1 MHIAYLTSEFMTE
14 KLHGGLA
21 TYLGNI
27 VSVMAEHGHKVT
39 VITLSNC
46 SEKIYYGR
54 NIEVIRVREVS
65 SNGVQGMLERAKN
78 SLVNS
83 WDLAEAL
90 WNENRNNKIDIVQTA
105 NYRAIGFFR
114 NYRIPTVV
122 RASSDSA
129 LWRNAERFAF
139 DYERTLKEK
148 TLEDYLELWC
158 VKRADAAYAPSR
170 FCASVIGQRS
180 RRKLFVIESPYFN
193 RECKVDDS
201 VYREKL
207 AGKKYILFNSS
218 LSRLK
223 GTHIGIESAEKLLR
237 KYPDLYMVYAGL
249 DCGLQQQDRN
259 IQKVSNIL
267 ARQNKQYEGRVI
279 YLGCLSHEKLFPVI
293 QKALACALPS
303 RVDNL
308 PNSCIEAMAF
318 GKVVI
323 GTYGAS
329 FEQLI
334 QNKENGLLFQRDS
347 VNAFIQAVDYLMN
360 LPEDERIQMEK
371 KAANSMNRLEPEQV
385 YQRLI
390 LFYENT
396 VRNFKKQKMR
406 R

>member
-1 MHIAYLTSEFMTE
+1 MHIAYITSEFVTE

-27 VSVMAEHGHKVT
+27 ASIMAKHGHKVT
-39 VITLSNC
+39 IITLSNH
-46 SEKIYYGR
+46 SGR
-54 NIEVIRVREVS
+54 IHYDKNIEVIRVQEMS
-65 SNGVQGMLERAKN
+65 SHSIQEDFERVKS
-78 SLVNS
+78 SLINS
-83 WDLAEAL
+83 WNLAEAL
-90 WNENRNNKIDIVQTA
+90 RKENRKNKVDIVQTA
-105 NYRAIGFFR
+105 NYRAVGFSR
-114 NYRIPTVV
+114 NYHIPTVV

-129 LWRNAERFAF
+129 LWRNAEQFVF

-148 TLEDYLELWC
+148 TLEDYLELRC
-158 VKRADAAYAPSR
+158 VKHADAAYAPSR

-193 RECKVDDS
+193 RECKMDDS

-207 AGKKYILFNSS
+207 SGKKYILFNSS

-223 GTHIGIESAEKLLR
+223 GTHIGIEATEKLLR
-237 KYPDLYMVYAGL
+237 KYPDLHMVYAGF
-249 DCGLQQQDRN
+249 DCGLRQQDGN

-308 PNSCIEAMAF
+308 PNSAIEAMTL
-318 GKVVI
+318 GSIVI
-323 GTYGAS
+323 GVYGAS

-334 QNKENGLLFQRDS
+334 RNKENGLLFQRDS
-347 VNAFIQAVDYLMN
+347 VNAFVQAVDYLMN
-360 LPEDERIQMEK
+360 LSENKRIQMGK
-371 KAANSMNRLEPEQV
+371 RAADSIKRLEPERV

-390 LFYENT
+390 SFYENAIT
-396 VRNFKKQKMR
+396 NFKR
-406 R
+406 